1 MEDMEEQEDEPDQE
15 MKDAMEQVGE
25 CCQIIEAFHGLH
37 DRPLVVYMGFGPSL
51 EDLME

>member
-25 CCQIIEAFHGLH
+25 CC
-37 DRPLVVYMGFGPSL
+37 
-51 EDLME
+51 